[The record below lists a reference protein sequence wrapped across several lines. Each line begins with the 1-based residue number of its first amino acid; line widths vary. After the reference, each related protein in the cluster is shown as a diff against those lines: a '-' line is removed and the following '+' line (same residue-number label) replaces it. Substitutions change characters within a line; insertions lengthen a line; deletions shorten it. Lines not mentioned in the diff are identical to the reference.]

1 MVNPRGNRNGQ
12 TLVRSIKMSN
22 RVTKAVEAIYALQDI
37 EELREIYDAIKL
49 KQNALAR
56 DGIRSV
62 VKGDIVSFVGR
73 QGKVVGKVTKVNR
86 KTVMVLGGMSNGIFN
101 TTYKV
106 PASMIKVEEKVH
118 AY

>member
-1 MVNPRGNRNGQ
+1 MN
-12 TLVRSIKMSN
+12 T
-22 RVTKAVEAIYALQDI
+22 RVKTAIESIYALQDI
-37 EELREIYDAIKL
+37 EELRAIYDAIKL

-56 DGIRSV
+56 EGIQSV
-62 VKGDIVSFVGR
+62 KKGDVVSFVGR

-106 PASMIKVEEKVH
+106 PASMIKVEEKV
-118 AY
+118 

>member
-1 MVNPRGNRNGQ
+1 MN
-12 TLVRSIKMSN
+12 T
-22 RVTKAVEAIYALQDI
+22 RVKTAIESIYALQDV
-37 EELREIYDAIKL
+37 EELRAIYDAIKL

-56 DGIRSV
+56 EGIRSV
-62 VKGDIVSFVGR
+62 KKGDVVSFVGR

-106 PASMIKVEEKVH
+106 PASMIKLEEKV
-118 AY
+118 

>member
-1 MVNPRGNRNGQ
+1 
-12 TLVRSIKMSN
+12 MSN
-22 RVTKAVEAIYALQDI
+22 RVTKAVEAIYALQNI

-86 KTVMVLGGMSNGIFN
+86 KTVMVLGGQSNGIMN

>member
-1 MVNPRGNRNGQ
+1 MA
-12 TLVRSIKMSN
+12 N
-22 RVTKAVEAIYALQDI
+22 RVTKAVEAIYALADN
-37 EELREIYDAIKL
+37 EELNQIIQAVKL

-56 DGIRSV
+56 EGVRSV
-62 VKGDIVSFVGR
+62 VKGDIVSFIGR

-118 AY
+118 S

>member
-1 MVNPRGNRNGQ
+1 M
-12 TLVRSIKMSN
+12 TN
-22 RVTKAVEAIYALQDI
+22 RVTKAVEAIYALADN
-37 EELREIYDAIKL
+37 EELNQIIQAVKL

-56 DGIRSV
+56 EGVRSV
-62 VKGDIVSFVGR
+62 VKGDIVSFIGR

-106 PASMIKVEEKVH
+106 PASMIRVEEKVH
-118 AY
+118 S